1 MLGLALPVGMPNARP
16 WHPTALAAGRHG
28 HLWDLVHGLYE
39 RQGAENSGWVSDDLI
54 EEIAAGV
61 PRLDGGRLLGE
72 RWDEQV
78 GRQLGR
84 AALRAQAAGV
94 TGTPT
99 FELGPTGESL
109 ERIEVSSLEP
119 DGIVP
124 QIEEA
129 LAR

>member
-1 MLGLALPVGMPNARP
+1 LAFPG
-16 WHPTALAAGRHG
+16 
-28 HLWDLVHGLYE
+28 
-39 RQGAENSGWVSDDLI
+39 
-54 EEIAAGV
+54 
-61 PRLDGGRLLGE
+61 LDGDRLLDE
-72 RWDEQV
+72 RWDDQV
-78 GRQLGR
+78 GTQLGR

-94 TGTPT
+94 TSTPT

-109 ERIEVSSLEP
+109 ERIEVGSLEP